1 MASDIDNTEQG
12 IADELEKNQFIRRR
26 LANEEIN
33 MLPMTCYLGP
43 LTVVNS
49 EDQFK
54 KILPALRDEP
64 ILGFDTETKPC
75 FRKGDVH
82 LPSIMQLATENH
94 IYILQLDYV
103 PLNIL
108 LGEIMAN
115 PDQIKAG
122 VAIGEDMRQL
132 SMRFPFTPHGH
143 IDLSKIAEKNNIAS
157 RGLRT
162 MLAAFFGQRISKGAQ
177 CSNWSN
183 PKLTQK
189 QLIYAATDAWIGRK
203 LYLRMLELG
212 LLQKL

>member
-49 EDQFK
+49 EEQFK
-54 KILPALRDEP
+54 KILSALRDEP

-143 IDLSKIAEKNNIAS
+143 IDLSKIAERNNIAS